1 MARRAD
7 FPPLPPQGTL
17 ALSLTDFTS
26 RAVWDDKES
35 LRGHSVRLE
44 GFVTPKPGGMWQ
56 LSRVIVSCCAAD
68 ARVVDVE
75 IHGFGTPQAN
85 TWVTVTG
92 VWRPTAG
99 TRVPALDATGL
110 TVIPQPKNPYR
121 DAPPAPGTRPSA
133 AATP

>member
-1 MARRAD
+1 M
-7 FPPLPPQGTL
+7 
-17 ALSLTDFTS
+17 TDFTS

-75 IHGFGTPQAN
+75 IHSVGTPQAN

-99 TRVPALDATGL
+99 TRVPALDVTGL